1 MLPAMLEAVTP
12 TLRLAEPK
20 DSLLLARAAV
30 AAGGGL
36 YEHLLARATRGVA
49 VEAAVAAALSTAEDG
64 LSWRNAIVA
73 ESASGEPLGV
83 AIAYPGSAFELS
95 PAIAAAASDA
105 ARADLDGLFA
115 TRPPDDSYYLHAIWT
130 DPTARGR
137 GVGALLLDAV
147 IAMGQDAGFAATTLH
162 VWADNAPALTL
173 YRSRG
178 FMPLA
183 RIDAPRR
190 PLMPHDGGKLLMT
203 TAG

>member
-1 MLPAMLEAVTP
+1 MLPAMLEAATP
-12 TLRLAEPK
+12 TLRLAEPR

-30 AAGGGL
+30 AAGGGI
-36 YEHLLARATRGVA
+36 YEHLLARATRGMS

-64 LSWRNAIVA
+64 LSWRNAILA
-73 ESASGEPLGV
+73 ESAAGGPLGA
-83 AIAYPGSAFELS
+83 AIAYPGPAFELA

-115 TRPPDDSYYLHAIWT
+115 ARPPDDSYYLHAIWT
-130 DPTARGR
+130 DPSARGR
-137 GVGALLLDAV
+137 GVGGLLLDAV
-147 IAMGQDAGFAATTLH
+147 IAMGADAGFAATSLH
-162 VWADNAPALTL
+162 VWADNAPALAL

-178 FMPLA
+178 FAPLT

-190 PLMPHDGGKLLMT
+190 RLLPHDGGKLLMA